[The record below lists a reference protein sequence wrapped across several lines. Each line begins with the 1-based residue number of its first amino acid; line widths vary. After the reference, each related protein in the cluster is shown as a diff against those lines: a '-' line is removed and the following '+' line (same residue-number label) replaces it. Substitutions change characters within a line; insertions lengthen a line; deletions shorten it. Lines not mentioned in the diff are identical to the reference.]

1 MAWLLL
7 LLGEGENYGRGLMSR
22 LSDREVHSEP
32 SLVYRTLRGLEHEG
46 AITSRWRDSAQ
57 GPRRRSYRL
66 TRKGRRML
74 SEFAEGIAAAVQ
86 LHETFLR
93 AHRDAG
99 GEGDDGDQG
108 ATHARR
114 QPSSRPGG
122 PPADDD
128 GSGDRGGS
136 ASPDAPPATVGR
148 ELLTGW
154 LLLLLSR
161 RESYGYDLRGTLED
175 KRIRVDPATL
185 YRLLRALE
193 GDGRLQSRWRRPA
206 AGPRRRFYRVTPEG
220 RHDLDDLAAA
230 IAATRDGLAAFLH
243 AHEHRPDAPRPPPR
257 RRR

>member
-22 LSDREVHSEP
+22 LSDREIHSEP
-32 SLVYRTLRGLEHEG
+32 SLVYRTLRGLEHAG
-46 AITSRWRDSAQ
+46 AITSRWKDSAQ

-74 SEFAEGIAAAVQ
+74 TEFAGDSAAALQ

-93 AHRDAG
+93 AHEDVRGEPRDS
-99 GEGDDGDQG
+99 DQV
-108 ATHARR
+108 AAHARR
-114 QPSSRPGG
+114 EPSSRSEGAA
-122 PPADDD
+122 ADDD
-128 GSGDRGGS
+128 RDGGRSGS

-148 ELLTGW
+148 DLLAGW
-154 LLLLLSR
+154 LLLLLSQ

-185 YRLLRALE
+185 YRLLRTLE
-193 GDGRLQSRWRRPA
+193 RDGWLQSRWRRPA

-220 RHDLDDLAAA
+220 LHNLDDLAAA
-230 IAATRDGLAAFLH
+230 IAATRDGFAAFLH
-243 AHEHRPDAPRPPPR
+243 AHENRSDAPRPPR